1 MNGRDLTLG
10 VVGALAVAGALAGR
24 RGSRSEGSYRS
35 FTHGKLTALPSG
47 AVLEAEDG
55 TRFVHLSGEWFLQL
69 PVEGQPVETR
79 SIIGKLRIVSED
91 ERSLWPL
98 LVKYAAPRVSLDNA
112 VEVTIVV
119 PREVRAFLQ
128 PSIAAE
134 TTESFSKRVLE
145 ALTRRYPSLPAVR
158 PVAVEIG
165 DYDGFIRATFAP
177 IA

>member
-1 MNGRDLTLG
+1 MNGSKLTLG
-10 VVGALAVAGALAGR
+10 VVGVLAVAGALAGR

-35 FTHGKLTALPSG
+35 FTHGELTALPSG
-47 AVLEAEDG
+47 AVLEGEDG
-55 TRFVHLSGEWFLQL
+55 MRFVHLAGEWFLQL

-79 SIIGKLRIVSED
+79 NVIGKLRIVSKD
-91 ERSLWPL
+91 DLSLWAL
-98 LVKYAAPRVSLDNA
+98 LVQYATPRVSMDNA
-112 VEVTIVV
+112 VDVTIVV
-119 PREVRAFLQ
+119 PREVRALLQ

-134 TTESFSKRVLE
+134 TPESFSKRVLE
-145 ALTRRYPSLPAVR
+145 ALERHAPSLPAVR